1 MSSPHK
7 VVRIRNVAGAIYCH
21 AGLDQHS
28 VVAWDSGGQVFLT
41 PALWVSSQYY
51 WKGGCQEKGKTA
63 HLPVVG

>member
-7 VVRIRNVAGAIYCH
+7 VVRIRHVTGAIYCR
-21 AGLDQHS
+21 AVLDQHR

-41 PALWVSSQYY
+41 PALWVSSQYS

-63 HLPVVG
+63 HLPVPG